1 MSREKTTV
9 DISITT
15 ARGSF
20 ITSCLCIICGFILMF
35 VGSDNG
41 LTELTVKTKD
51 VTINFYSF
59 VPGVVFTLFGA
70 ILAAWTVHRLIK
82 K

>member
-1 MSREKTTV
+1 M
-9 DISITT
+9 
-15 ARGSF
+15 F
-20 ITSCLCIICGFILMF
+20 I
-35 VGSDNG
+35 GSDNG

-51 VTINFYSF
+51 VTVNFYSF
-59 VPGVVFTLFGA
+59 VPGVVFALFGA